1 MGDQL
6 GGKQMA
12 GRRLLVFGLVAALAA
27 AGGTAAWAVTQ
38 ADNASD
44 LPAPTA
50 GIVAQGTAP
59 SGATY
64 TISRIDA
71 QQVGEDPSKAFC
83 FEIAT
88 PAASAQGCAP
98 APDEAGLINGQPQ
111 RPSFALLGSDRFFA
125 AIAPR
130 GVEAMEVGVVGQAK
144 AATSRSLDA
153 GSAGTLLLATVG
165 GRKTGS
171 RDPSASRDYEV
182 RLLDANGRSVRAIA
196 MSDPGE

>member
-1 MGDQL
+1 MADQI
-6 GGKQMA
+6 GGKRMA
-12 GRRLLVFGLVAALAA
+12 GRRLLVFAMVAAVAA
-27 AGGTAAWAVTQ
+27 AGGTAWAVSQ
-38 ADNASD
+38 ADNTSD

-71 QQVGEDPSKAFC
+71 QQLGEDPSDAFC

-98 APDEAGLINGQPQ
+98 APDEAGLINGEPQ

-125 AIAPR
+125 AIAPI
-130 GVEAMEVGVVGQAK
+130 GVESMEVGVVGQAK

-153 GSAGTLLLATVG
+153 GSAGTLLVATVG
-165 GRKTGS
+165 GRMTGS

-182 RLLDANGRSVRAIA
+182 RLLDANGRSVRTLAA
-196 MSDPGE
+196 SDPGE